1 MDTSFGCAPPEPI
14 QIPVLNAITNK
25 TTYLDIPREVHDVE
39 ITFNYEIRHA
49 SDVHWDEGA
58 DSEEDSDGGW
68 FSKLFGG
75 RMLNNKTEGNE
86 TGTILEQLE
95 SDMVSTIWNVV
106 LNDSDMTFNT
116 DGECAGLF
124 ISEQNETLLTDD
136 ANAGF
141 QAATED
147 ETMLLGL
154 SVYPADEVNPD
165 GCINSSDRCTSIN
178 GKLSATYTGNDEFG
192 ITTYIVDLLNEGMK
206 TGAFLSDDHP
216 ALRINFVTVTE
227 MDGNG
232 QGGVVPPIKTDRGTI
247 WQQMQEEAEENPI
260 STYGKLFVGLL
271 VVLSVGF
278 VLSKAYKQKLRGER
292 KEPQADEVSDD
303 SDAIFTQREEQ
314 VSDETLR
321 TNQVDLGDN
330 EGEQK
335 PGGWAMFGNF
345 FGKEELQSVVVMPE
359 VKNKNVES
367 PMIDHV
373 ALDVPKCSS
382 DEVEMSL
389 AKLNVS
395 F

>member
-1 MDTSFGCAPPEPI
+1 M
-14 QIPVLNAITNK
+14 
-25 TTYLDIPREVHDVE
+25 
-39 ITFNYEIRHA
+39 
-49 SDVHWDEGA
+49 
-58 DSEEDSDGGW
+58 
-68 FSKLFGG
+68 
-75 RMLNNKTEGNE
+75 
-86 TGTILEQLE
+86 
-95 SDMVSTIWNVV
+95 
-106 LNDSDMTFNT
+106 
-116 DGECAGLF
+116 
-124 ISEQNETLLTDD
+124 
-136 ANAGF
+136 
-141 QAATED
+141 
-147 ETMLLGL
+147 
-154 SVYPADEVNPD
+154 
-165 GCINSSDRCTSIN
+165 
-178 GKLSATYTGNDEFG
+178 
-192 ITTYIVDLLNEGMK
+192 DLLNEGMK

-278 VLSKAYKQKLRGER
+278 VLSKAYKQKRRGKR

>member
-1 MDTSFGCAPPEPI
+1 MTNIPQQYQIPHVTNRRVMDTSFGCAPPEPI

-165 GCINSSDRCTSIN
+165 GEKRLLTYITSSFTF
-178 GKLSATYTGNDEFG
+178 LSA
-192 ITTYIVDLLNEGMK
+192 
-206 TGAFLSDDHP
+206 FLTLIMFIRVH
-216 ALRINFVTVTE
+216 
-227 MDGNG
+227 
-232 QGGVVPPIKTDRGTI
+232 Q
-247 WQQMQEEAEENPI
+247 
-260 STYGKLFVGLL
+260 LF
-271 VVLSVGF
+271 
-278 VLSKAYKQKLRGER
+278 
-292 KEPQADEVSDD
+292 
-303 SDAIFTQREEQ
+303 
-314 VSDETLR
+314 
-321 TNQVDLGDN
+321 
-330 EGEQK
+330 
-335 PGGWAMFGNF
+335 
-345 FGKEELQSVVVMPE
+345 
-359 VKNKNVES
+359 
-367 PMIDHV
+367 
-373 ALDVPKCSS
+373 
-382 DEVEMSL
+382 
-389 AKLNVS
+389 
-395 F
+395 